1 MDDHVVD
8 QPARR
13 CADKV
18 DQTDIAWAV
27 RSIHKGAGHR
37 CGKCKQADR
46 AVPGEDQNDGK
57 QNCDDDRTA
66 LPPHPFPVIVFH
78 HQRIAQDVDRQT
90 ETPAERIQQEEL
102 EAKMRRAD
110 QLEQKQPSVRFDLI

>member
-1 MDDHVVD
+1 MDDHIVD

-13 CADKV
+13 CANKV
-18 DQTDIAWAV
+18 DQTDIARAV
-27 RSIHKGAGHR
+27 CSIHKGAGHR

-46 AVPGEDQNDGK
+46 TVPSEDQNAGK
-57 QNCDDDRTA
+57 QNCDDNRTA

-78 HQRIAQDVDRQT
+78 HQRIAQNVDRKT

-102 EAKMRRAD
+102 QTEERRAD
-110 QLEQKQPSVRFDLI
+110 QLEHEQPAV